1 MLSDDDYVPKQGR
14 NARRQAKRTGTFFVH
29 HPDEQLSSEVRVDI
43 LHDKLLKVL
52 IPCVPEI
59 LSENQQNEF
68 FIV

>member
-52 IPCVPEI
+52 IP
-59 LSENQQNEF
+59 
-68 FIV
+68 